1 MEAVGKSLKN
11 TPTTTVQSTVSKDNM
26 PYEIAFWMCAV
37 ASILLIIYVKITEA
51 LQLHWIFVI
60 YSVAVASLIV
70 SRYVFFM
77 LEKPTLLAKGK
88 YLPTIHAVV
97 TCLNESKS
105 VYSTVKS
112 IFKSNYPKNKI
123 NITVVDDGKQTR
135 NYKELMAAINKGAE
149 DNFEKRLPHEK
160 EPIIRED
167 ILEVNRVDSAE
178 YTSNYKYEEAFDSEK
193 FREKVPN
200 LFPANNKEILPFHNK
215 NNFRDDCVTPMDKIN
230 LEGQN
235 NVMPGK
241 RERLDSDSQNRRKGK
256 IIEIL
261 NMVIKL

>member
-11 TPTTTVQSTVSKDNM
+11 TPTTTVQSIVSKDNM

-88 YLPTIHAVV
+88 YFPTIHAVI

-112 IFKSNYPKNKI
+112 IFKSNYPKNRI
-123 NITVVDDGKQTR
+123 SITVVDDGSTDDTPVWLTKAKEDFACKVITMGKNVGKRKAIQTA
-135 NYKELMAAINKGAE
+135 M
-149 DNFEKRLPHEK
+149 
-160 EPIIRED
+160 
-167 ILEVNRVDSAE
+167 
-178 YTSNYKYEEAFDSEK
+178 
-193 FREKVPN
+193 
-200 LFPANNKEILPFHNK
+200 NKENSEISVL
-215 NNFRDDCVTPMDKIN
+215 I
-230 LEGQN
+230 
-235 NVMPGK
+235 
-241 RERLDSDSQNRRKGK
+241 DSDVNPLNG
-256 IIEIL
+256 IL
-261 NMVIKL
+261 F

>member
-1 MEAVGKSLKN
+1 MKPSNNYQLDVNDANIDYLPLNHKNILQQSSDFCMTSLTSSGIGSMKS
-11 TPTTTVQSTVSKDNM
+11 STVSVTTSGSPMTCNLVSGTVDNTSR
-26 PYEIAFWMCAV
+26 EEKWKSKRGSATKCDSAH
-37 ASILLIIYVKITEA
+37 IIEDKPDDKIEA
-51 LQLHWIFVI
+51 
-60 YSVAVASLIV
+60 IV
-70 SRYVFFM
+70 SKQIIISSSNDDDVFN
-77 LEKPTLLAKGK
+77 LTD
-88 YLPTIHAVV
+88 
-97 TCLNESKS
+97 
-105 VYSTVKS
+105 
-112 IFKSNYPKNKI
+112 
-123 NITVVDDGKQTR
+123 VDDVDTSGIFSISETSPLKKCKNPSQIS
-135 NYKELMAAINKGAE
+135 L
-149 DNFEKRLPHEK
+149 EK

-167 ILEVNRVDSAE
+167 IFEVNRVDSAD
-178 YTSNYKYEEAFDSEK
+178 YTPNYKYEEAFDSEK

-215 NNFRDDCVTPMDKIN
+215 NNFRDDCVTPMDKVN